1 MTRKIKLI
9 LSLVI
14 LSFLIIP
21 AIAPAKESD
30 RYRLLSIS
38 DSEKLLLVSQIP
50 GKKKFLLDASSVKIT
65 ANGKAL
71 EFKELKQYSVIEV
84 KMELRKK
91 DKGGTSLDG
100 TATEINIP
108 NLEDIK

>member
-1 MTRKIKLI
+1 MKLI
-9 LSLVI
+9 LSLII
-14 LSFLIIP
+14 LTFLIIS
-21 AIAPAKESD
+21 AMAPAKEAD

-38 DSEKLLLVSQIP
+38 DSEKILLVSLIP
-50 GKKKFLLDASSVKIT
+50 SKEKFLLDASSAKIT

-91 DKGGTSLDG
+91 DKSGTSLDG

-108 NLEDIK
+108 NLEDVK

>member
-1 MTRKIKLI
+1 MPRKMKLI
-9 LSLVI
+9 LSLII
-14 LSFLIIP
+14 LTFLIIS
-21 AIAPAKESD
+21 AMAPAKEAD

-38 DSEKLLLVSQIP
+38 DSEKILLVSLIP
-50 GKKKFLLDASSVKIT
+50 SKEKFLLDASSAKIT

-91 DKGGTSLDG
+91 DKSGTSLDG

-108 NLEDIK
+108 NLEDVK

>member
-1 MTRKIKLI
+1 MKII
-9 LSLVI
+9 LSLII
-14 LSFLIIP
+14 LSLLMIP
-21 AIAPAKESD
+21 AIAPAKDSN

-38 DSEKLLLVSQIP
+38 DSEKVLLVSQIP
-50 GKKKFLLDASSVKIT
+50 SKEKFLLDASSVKIT

-71 EFKELKQYSVIEV
+71 EFKELKQYSIIEV

-108 NLEDIK
+108 DLEGVK